1 MTAGKPRWICLK
13 WKLVLKKAGKD
24 THILRLQFNTTAH
37 CVFVSLSPRGIY
49 FDTIRESLHTPRRK
63 RFSRSGPPMAAVTG
77 PWLWVTW
84 KGLQGAGARTPTDT
98 RSEKCLANDENC
110 PTCPL
115 VKVPSSW
122 LNCVRP
128 WSHLALAG
136 DKQALFLSDRA
147 LKTVVVRYIVHWCHW
162 DITNQFIEELV
173 WMWE

>member
-1 MTAGKPRWICLK
+1 MNKPKHPKTCDSMQPVLSSFFDLTHSIYPPWEAAGMTAGKPRWICLK
-13 WKLVLKKAGKD
+13 WKLVWKKAGKD
-24 THILRLQFNTTAH
+24 THILRLQFNTAAH

-128 WSHLALAG
+128 
-136 DKQALFLSDRA
+136 
-147 LKTVVVRYIVHWCHW
+147 VVTLGIGRR
-162 DITNQFIEELV
+162 
-173 WMWE
+173 